1 VRFTGEGAVE
11 KGVAERPFELAVE
24 ARTVPGLLWTPAD
37 AAGVRPLVLLGHGGT
52 NHKRSPY
59 ILSAARLFVRHH
71 GFAAAALDAPGHGER
86 ATPGWDRSRMT
97 LEEFRQSLYADRTF
111 DETIEEWK
119 AALDAVQNLDGVGAG
134 PVGYWGLSMGTA
146 LGIPFIAAEPRVRVA
161 VLGLMGAMAG
171 RVLRDAPAVRCPL
184 LFLQQLED
192 ELMSRES
199 VLALFDALG
208 AEDKRLHANPGKH
221 VEVPRGE
228 HRASVDFLA
237 DRLAAHQ

>member
-146 LGIPFIAAEPRVRVA
+146 LGIPFIAA
-161 VLGLMGAMAG
+161 G
-171 RVLRDAPAVRCPL
+171 CPL